1 MEARKKAILVA
12 LFYPFTI
19 ATVAAGF
26 LAFVML
32 MLKLPMPTVSTAVL
46 WFYFV
51 CVSSIYLILKQVIE
65 SFGMRRLFLG
75 FVLTIGVLA
84 ALSVVLLI
92 WEQLGGTSP

>member
-32 MLKLPMPTVSTAVL
+32 VLKFPMLAVSTAVL
-46 WFYFV
+46 WFYFI
-51 CVSSIYLILKQVIE
+51 CAASIYLISRRVIE
-65 SFGMRRLFLG
+65 SFGMRRLFLS
-75 FVLTIGVLA
+75 
-84 ALSVVLLI
+84 SVVTISILAILSAVLFI
-92 WEQLGGTSP
+92 WGQLGGVD

>member
-1 MEARKKAILVA
+1 MEARKKVILVA

-32 MLKLPMPTVSTAVL
+32 MLKLPMLAVSTIVL
-46 WFYFV
+46 GFYFV
-51 CVSSIYLILKQVIE
+51 CAASIYLISKQVIE
-65 SFGMRRLFLG
+65 SFGMRGLFLG
-75 FVLTIGVLA
+75 FIITIGVLA
-84 ALSVVLLI
+84 ALSAVLFI